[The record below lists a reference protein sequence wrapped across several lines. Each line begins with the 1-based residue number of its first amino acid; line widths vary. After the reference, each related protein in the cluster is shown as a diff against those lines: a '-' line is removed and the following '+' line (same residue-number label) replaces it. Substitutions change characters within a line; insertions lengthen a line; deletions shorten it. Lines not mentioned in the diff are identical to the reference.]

1 MQKLAF
7 VEKLNDVDPLEDE
20 INKEIE
26 RLPIINWLKMY
37 KSRLM
42 YRQSDYMENERKIN
56 VYTWY
61 IQY

>member
-1 MQKLAF
+1 MEKLAF

-26 RLPIINWLKMY
+26 RLPIINRLKLY

-42 YRQSDYMENERKIN
+42 YRQSDYMKNESKIN
-56 VYTWY
+56 V
-61 IQY
+61 